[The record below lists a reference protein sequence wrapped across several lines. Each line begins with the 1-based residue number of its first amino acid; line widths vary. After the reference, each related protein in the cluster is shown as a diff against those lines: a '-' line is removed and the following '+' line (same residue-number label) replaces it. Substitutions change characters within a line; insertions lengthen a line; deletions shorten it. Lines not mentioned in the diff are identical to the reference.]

1 MALLLTIK
9 CWFEYFGGAATDRP
23 SKWVPPLS
31 SWMWGVW
38 WTLLATAIIFFCGQA
53 SKFIYVDF

>member
-1 MALLLTIK
+1 MQLMLAIK
-9 CWFEYFGGAATDRP
+9 LFLEYLGGAETTRP
-23 SKWVPPLS
+23 SKLAPPLS
-31 SWMWGVW
+31 SWMWGLW